1 MKAQLILVKIHQLAR
16 MTLKAGPLSSAQ
28 YIMTIGCF

>member
-1 MKAQLILVKIHQLAR
+1 MKAQLIQLKIYQRAR

-28 YIMTIGCF
+28 HIMTIGCF